1 MVLVITNGQESHLT
15 NLIHTFEPRLTVN
28 EQLIELETK
37 LQVSVVTHFPFNHK
51 LPYGLYKIAH
61 LLDSQDS
68 SNLFF
73 ILNIEKFIVQKSFEV
88 EFLTML
94 ESFKSYFSTK
104 IIFAPTEYLLQTF
117 LEKQMTESSIEVS
130 TVDLIRHIKHNIDI
144 ISKTKK
150 QLKNSNISSLTL
162 LNLVQDFNKIKYLQ
176 LNSFLRYKPNFNIN
190 FNQSTLAHKKIKNW
204 EKVFNELNNTEFYRY
219 LK

>member
-1 MVLVITNGQESHLT
+1 MVLVITNGQENYLA

-28 EQLIELETK
+28 EQLVKLEKK
-37 LQVSVVTHFPFNHK
+37 LQVSVVTHFPFNCK

-61 LLDSQDS
+61 LFDSQDS

-73 ILNIEKFIVQKSFEV
+73 ILNIEKFVVQKSFEI

-117 LEKQMTESSIEVS
+117 LEKQMIESSIEVS

-150 QLKNSNISSLTL
+150 QLKHSKIPSLTL

-176 LNSFLRYKPNFNIN
+176 LNSFLKYKPNFNIH
-190 FNQSTLAHKKIKNW
+190 FNQPTLIHKKIRNW
-204 EKVFNELNNTEFYRY
+204 EKIFNELNNTEFYRY